1 MSTQQPRMRTSKY
14 GNMPAAPEY
23 RARVKGDAGIYK
35 VWGIDWLHH
44 RVLLDRAGAY
54 EWTPIK
60 NITFEPE
67 PGAKQAE
74 SQNNPAGYFQLTPSP
89 RPEEQGRLVL
99 ESSRP
104 IPPAPQYQGSLRD
117 RYDIYAANAESLGW
131 AVKTFDEWVNS

>member
-14 GNMPAAPEY
+14 GNMPAGPEY

-35 VWGIDWLHH
+35 VWGIDWMNH
-44 RVLLDRAGAY
+44 RVLLDRAGL

-74 SQNNPAGYFQLTPSP
+74 SQNNPAGFQLTPSP
-89 RPEEQGRLVL
+89 RPEEQGRLAL

-104 IPPAPQYQGSLRD
+104 IPPAPQYQGSMRD
-117 RYDIYAANAESLGW
+117 RYDIYVSCVEGTGQP
-131 AVKTFDEWVNS
+131 VKTFDEWMNS